1 VQKTFQ
7 VMLNVPSITM
17 GDIHGKTAESLEI
30 AIATQ
35 LLTNT
40 RAADFEDI
48 SLDQLLGFLQCFTKD
63 TTKSS
68 AIIKVDVGPIGVSDL
83 NLQSDGV
90 QMREQLNPTQLEAL
104 KACNPLGELLK
115 FWQKRMGQKN

>member
-1 VQKTFQ
+1 
-7 VMLNVPSITM
+7 MLNVPLITM

-40 RAADFEDI
+40 WAADFEDI
-48 SLDQLLGFLQCFTKD
+48 SLDQLLGFLQCFTKN

-68 AIIKVDVGPIGVSDL
+68 AIIKVDVGPVGVSDL

-104 KACNPLGELLK
+104 KTCNPLGELLK
-115 FWQKRMGQKN
+115 FWQKRMGQEN

>member
-1 VQKTFQ
+1 
-7 VMLNVPSITM
+7 MLYVPLITM
-17 GDIHGKTAESLEI
+17 GDIHRKTAASLEI

-35 LLTNT
+35 WFANPW
-40 RAADFEDI
+40 AADFEDR
-48 SLDQLLGFLQCFTKD
+48 SLDQLLGFLSCFAEN

-68 AIIKVDVGPIGVSDL
+68 AIIKVDVGPVGVSDL

-104 KACNPLGELLK
+104 KTCNPLGELLK

>member
-1 VQKTFQ
+1 
-7 VMLNVPSITM
+7 
-17 GDIHGKTAESLEI
+17 
-30 AIATQ
+30 

-48 SLDQLLGFLQCFTKD
+48 SLDQLLGFLQCFTKN

>member
-7 VMLNVPSITM
+7 VMLNVPLITM

-48 SLDQLLGFLQCFTKD
+48 SLDQLLGFLQCFTKN

-68 AIIKVDVGPIGVSDL
+68 AIIKVDVGPVGVSDL

>member
-1 VQKTFQ
+1 M
-7 VMLNVPSITM
+7 MLNVPSITM

-48 SLDQLLGFLQCFTKD
+48 SLDQLLGFLQCFTKN